1 MNCSKPGPGRQRAF
15 AKLALLVMHGN
26 IFVGLLSTELFFSD
40 LGQEVPFSSV
50 GLSLLVY
57 KMEMKVSASQS
68 SWDKMRQHL

>member
-40 LGQEVPFSSV
+40 LGQEVLLALWVSV
-50 GLSLLVY
+50 CLSI
-57 KMEMKVSASQS
+57 KWK
-68 SWDKMRQHL
+68 